1 MSPPQK
7 RLAAAPPQRGTAVEP
22 AEPDPRR
29 SLGRPSPAES
39 APSQGA
45 GGPADVW
52 RPLGALIVCCLLGA
66 GVTLLLWPLWSW
78 VEAVTGFES
87 IGHSG
92 PALWLWCFALTT
104 VALFLCWLGWQRHRR

>member
-1 MSPPQK
+1 
-7 RLAAAPPQRGTAVEP
+7 
-22 AEPDPRR
+22 
-29 SLGRPSPAES
+29 
-39 APSQGA
+39 
-45 GGPADVW
+45 
-52 RPLGALIVCCLLGA
+52 
-66 GVTLLLWPLWSW
+66 VTLLLWPLWSW